1 MSLHFT
7 ESSGLLEAAKQA
19 ALDAVAG
26 YDRVNSYTVGIA
38 VQAAAA
44 VLRSDAAPPA
54 ALRARDAWDVE
65 SVEVTPRLRA
75 LESVAMAAMR
85 DHGMHDDPCS
95 LCEALQALA
104 ATA

>member
-1 MSLHFT
+1 MSMRFV

-19 ALDAVAG
+19 AVDAVAD
-26 YDRVNSYTVGIA
+26 YDRINAYTVGIA

-44 VLRSDAAPPA
+44 VLRTGYQPPA
-54 ALRARDAWDVE
+54 ALRAREAWDVP

-75 LESVAMAAMR
+75 LETVAKAAMR
-85 DHGMHDDPCS
+85 DHGIHDEPCG
-95 LCEALQALA
+95 LCDALRELA